1 MVPEDKT
8 KDEEKFKREQDAMLA
23 QECRNS
29 NATFSSFGATPK
41 SIPIVNLYAES
52 MRDPGDNVTE
62 Q

>member
-23 QECRNS
+23 KECRNS

-52 MRDPGDNVTE
+52 M
-62 Q
+62 